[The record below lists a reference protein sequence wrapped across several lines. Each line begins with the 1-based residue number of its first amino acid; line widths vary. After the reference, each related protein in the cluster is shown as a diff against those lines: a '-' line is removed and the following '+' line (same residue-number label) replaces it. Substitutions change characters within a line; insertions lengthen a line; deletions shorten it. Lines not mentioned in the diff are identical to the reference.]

1 MTQRQRVL
9 IASLG
14 AMIIG
19 LTAIATLFSAR
30 PSGPLPSAA
39 TALVVTADDSRF
51 RPTVAT
57 VRAEVPIEITLE
69 NRGQL
74 RHDFSIDLL
83 QVNLVA
89 DAGTSAS
96 TTVTFPEGD
105 FEAYCSVPG
114 HRELGMTMRITATAA
129 P

>member
-39 TALVVTADDSRF
+39 TAILVTADDSRF
-51 RPTVAT
+51 SPTSAT
-57 VRAEVPIEITLE
+57 VQAGMPIELTLE

-74 RHDFSIDLL
+74 RHDLSIDLL

-89 DAGTSAS
+89 DAGASAS

-114 HRELGMTMRITATAA
+114 HRELGMTMRITAAAA